1 MKLMPLLLKP
11 FLILGFLTMLGAA
24 VNAQAIVFCT
34 INSPGIATA
43 YPMSGGA
50 LNITSS
56 NLRVFCINIAFR
68 NVTVTYQIGADN
80 GLNPLGIQNRAT
92 FAASQLNYD
101 LHTDPGCINQWQ
113 NTLAFNQIP
122 NPPVTF
128 TLGVFGSNVTNIP
141 YYGCVPPGLIVPAM
155 GTYTDTVTLTGAAT
169 VSRGGI
175 NFVASSIPVSITAP
189 ATCNFTQPPGNL
201 AFNYIAFSA
210 TDVFASATMQATCT
224 NLLPYSIALDA
235 TTDVISGLNYSLA
248 LNTTGLGGS
257 NPLVSTGTGL
267 AQTFFIN
274 GSMAAGQAGTC
285 NNSGSPCSATQIR
298 TLTVTY

>member
-1 MKLMPLLLKP
+1 MKIIPFLLKP
-11 FLILGFLTMLGAA
+11 FLILGFISMLGAA
-24 VNAQAIVFCT
+24 VNAHAVVFCT
-34 INSPGIATA
+34 INSTGIATA
-43 YPMSGGA
+43 YPMTGGA
-50 LNITSS
+50 LNITSG

-68 NVTVTYQIGADN
+68 SVNVSYQIGADN

-92 FAASQLNYD
+92 FAGSQLNYD
-101 LHTDPGCINQWQ
+101 LYTDPSCINQWQ
-113 NTLAFNQIP
+113 NTLAVNQVP

-155 GTYTDTVTLTGAAT
+155 GTYTDTVTLTGSAT

-175 NFVASSIPVSITAP
+175 NFAAASMPVSITAP
-189 ATCNFTQPPGNL
+189 ATCNFTQAPGNIG
-201 AFNYIAFSA
+201 FNYVAFSA
-210 TDVFASATMQATCT
+210 TDVLASTTMQVTCT
-224 NLLPYSIALDA
+224 NLLPYSIALD
-235 TTDVISGLNYSLA
+235 TSSDVVSGLNYSLA

-257 NPLVSTGTGL
+257 NPLTSTGTGI

-274 GSMAAGQAGTC
+274 GSMPAGQAGTC
-285 NNSGSPCSATQIR
+285 NSSAVPCAATQIR